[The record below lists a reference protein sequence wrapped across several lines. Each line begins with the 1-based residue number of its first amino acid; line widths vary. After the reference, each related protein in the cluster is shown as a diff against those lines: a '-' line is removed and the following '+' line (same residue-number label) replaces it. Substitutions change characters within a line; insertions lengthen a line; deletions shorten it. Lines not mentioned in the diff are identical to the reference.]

1 MLHVPWVN
9 CWAPGMQHSYQLV
22 DCLWW
27 LKWKGFSPLTSS
39 TEALCSSWR
48 SCSRENQLWIVGK
61 LYCCL
66 LERTWFIYMF
76 WFPLGMVCTIRRIRK
91 TDNSEGRV
99 CILPGVFLL
108 LNSQKPSSIL
118 LCLYFNA
125 KQSLFKILVANVLL
139 YCCCTI
145 VCKVV
150 IKYCGY
156 KSLREPRH
164 IFTGLFCSVFLF
176 IGYQ

>member
-1 MLHVPWVN
+1 
-9 CWAPGMQHSYQLV
+9 
-22 DCLWW
+22 
-27 LKWKGFSPLTSS
+27 
-39 TEALCSSWR
+39 
-48 SCSRENQLWIVGK
+48 
-61 LYCCL
+61 
-66 LERTWFIYMF
+66 
-76 WFPLGMVCTIRRIRK
+76 MVCTIRRIRK
-91 TDNSEGRV
+91 TDNSGGRV
-99 CILPGVFLL
+99 CILPRVFLL

-139 YCCCTI
+139 YCGYTI